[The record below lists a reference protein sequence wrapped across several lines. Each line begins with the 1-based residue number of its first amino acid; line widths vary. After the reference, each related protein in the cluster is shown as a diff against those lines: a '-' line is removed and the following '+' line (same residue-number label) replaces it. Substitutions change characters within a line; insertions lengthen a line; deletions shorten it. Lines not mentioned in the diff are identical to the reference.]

1 MSKATTTGGR
11 SFDTVAGVVETL
23 SIASDGLPAA
33 PRGEVLRRV
42 SDQRLAEA
50 IRRGDVYEAGGQVKV
65 ARVRV

>member
-1 MSKATTTGGR
+1 MSEVQSRPGR
-11 SFDTVAGVVETL
+11 SVDTVAGVVETL

-65 ARVRV
+65 ARVRP